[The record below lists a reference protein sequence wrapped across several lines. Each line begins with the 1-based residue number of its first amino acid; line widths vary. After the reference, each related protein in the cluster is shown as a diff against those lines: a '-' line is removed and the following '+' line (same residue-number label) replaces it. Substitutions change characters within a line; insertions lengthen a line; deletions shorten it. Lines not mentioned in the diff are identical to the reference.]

1 MSSLN
6 ISLDINNRIANVRKV
21 NSLRQKEFSQ
31 KLQISQGYLSEVEN
45 GKKKPSIEML
55 IGIYNLFG
63 DKINMDWLFTGKG
76 QMFKEDTTPE
86 WLNDWWQQADDEHRT
101 WLKIQL
107 SQTPPTNKNKI
118 NKTTPKKP

>member
-1 MSSLN
+1 
-6 ISLDINNRIANVRKV
+6 
-21 NSLRQKEFSQ
+21 
-31 KLQISQGYLSEVEN
+31 
-45 GKKKPSIEML
+45 ML